1 MASSDVKPST
11 SDSKGSEPV
20 KPSDGNGGRRGRK
33 TKSNMADK
41 ALIVSDR
48 WGPSIHGGVTDALH
62 LVIRL
67 LQDMQISVHCTAV
80 QATPEE
86 EEEAEKLGV
95 TLELPTQTGIF
106 EFREPHSD
114 WLLYHN
120 EHYPHLEELTNVK
133 FVFGFSAFTSIPTF
147 KILSKVFPKA
157 SCYLLNLFDKD
168 DITPLIVGCS
178 EKELEF
184 RKRIMSDEFKKAK
197 CSFSVGESVH
207 AEYKRRYQ
215 KTNQQLLSPMIN
227 EEYLAASGSDILP
240 IRKGEKF
247 KIISVVQKYEFED
260 PKKLDV
266 VKRAVNDAA
275 DLIYEF
281 NKTPTVWKII
291 GMPPNKG
298 KEIAKELTR
307 SSRLKVTPKIVTS
320 TEELNSELMSSN
332 LVLIPPSTT
341 SYGNLT
347 LAAMC
352 AAIPVV
358 YPHGSHSDEIVRKHI
373 DNLEATE
380 CAVDMDE
387 DPKDLRAKIVSV
399 ITKNAAVLERAKI
412 IREHIKEKVAGDPQ
426 DGNESFVASITA
438 DMQDTSAYRNDQDTK
453 IEPTVEQEGNSKI
466 SDREDETAVEEDKVS
481 TVEQRDKEQL
491 LSKSKAF
498 GDGERIDISRDKKFS
513 SVGIRGEGQ
522 IEIKVRPDGIIPK
535 KGKSVRKVAANFYSN
550 EQTKENAVLVGKQ
563 LDQRHKHMELHD
575 TREGSISYIMDCQSL
590 EALESLM
597 DDYSSGSLH
606 RMVKSTFLSESLLDE
621 IGALYLSLGASID
634 YEEYLLCQ
642 EELAGKDIYH
652 LPIEVIEEMNEEIKS
667 DILREQV
674 DVTMRQQTTR
684 QKATDRDI
692 LRAMS
697 VEQERDRQTELNEL
711 MNGWIKLQT
720 ELQQLNSS
728 HSELVFDRQEF
739 VRNTGA
745 IIDEVDIPV
754 EIKQELMMVF
764 LKFLPIGP
772 QKACKPDQKLV
783 IEGDVLI
790 EYVENSVHD
799 FDIPT
804 KGKQD
809 IIEQFRKLVR
819 AKSGMATAKA
829 SLTAKQEDLEE
840 RIQAIVDDA
849 DIPDEQKEVYHQLR
863 QVQRGTPL
871 SNTVRVLLSRDGK
884 KSSGEVF
891 YPLGLTINQ
900 NGHVLVCDWEHGS
913 VKTVTADT
921 AQILTSVTVHGL
933 PHNFKPQDTAM
944 ADNGDYYTADY
955 DNQCIVVSDAK
966 SEVKQIIAMGKL
978 KYPTGVFVDKDRN
991 VFIADNGA
999 DCVIKCN
1006 GDGDIISRR
1015 QLSQPWSLTMNSK
1028 YQLIVSCRGDVKCIY
1043 VLDSNL
1049 EILNQFGS
1057 DHLEDPYGVT
1067 VDNADN
1073 IYVADYSGKIVKFDR
1088 QGEYQ
1093 ETVTVDGNPY
1103 YIAVFTDGRIVY
1115 SDRSDFTVK
1124 VIYK

>member
-1 MASSDVKPST
+1 
-11 SDSKGSEPV
+11 
-20 KPSDGNGGRRGRK
+20 
-33 TKSNMADK
+33 
-41 ALIVSDR
+41 
-48 WGPSIHGGVTDALH
+48 
-62 LVIRL
+62 
-67 LQDMQISVHCTAV
+67 
-80 QATPEE
+80 
-86 EEEAEKLGV
+86 
-95 TLELPTQTGIF
+95 
-106 EFREPHSD
+106 
-114 WLLYHN
+114 
-120 EHYPHLEELTNVK
+120 
-133 FVFGFSAFTSIPTF
+133 
-147 KILSKVFPKA
+147 
-157 SCYLLNLFDKD
+157 
-168 DITPLIVGCS
+168 
-178 EKELEF
+178 
-184 RKRIMSDEFKKAK
+184 
-197 CSFSVGESVH
+197 
-207 AEYKRRYQ
+207 
-215 KTNQQLLSPMIN
+215 MIN
-227 EEYLAASGSDILP
+227 EEYLAASESDILP
-240 IRKGEKF
+240 VLKGEKF

-266 VKRAVNDAA
+266 VVRAVNDAA
-275 DLIYEF
+275 DLIYTF
-281 NKTPTVWKII
+281 NQTPSVWKII
-291 GMPPNKG
+291 GMPPSKG

-307 SSRLKVTPKIVTS
+307 SSRLTITPKIVTT
-320 TEELNSELMSSN
+320 TEELNNELMSSH

-352 AAIPVV
+352 AAIPVA
-358 YPHGSHSDEIVRKHI
+358 YPRRSHSYEIVRNHI
-373 DNLEATE
+373 DKLEATE
-380 CAVDMDE
+380 CAVEMDE
-387 DPKDLRAKIVSV
+387 DPKDLKAKIVSV
-399 ITKNAAVLERAKI
+399 ITKNPTAFQRAKI
-412 IREHIKEKVAGDPQ
+412 IREHIKKKVGRDLQ
-426 DGNESFVASITA
+426 DSNECFVASITA
-438 DMQDTSAYRNDQDTK
+438 DLQDTSAHRNDQNTK
-453 IEPTVEQEGNSKI
+453 IEPTVEDKGNVAENSVDDSDSTI
-466 SDREDETAVEEDKVS
+466 SDSEDETGEEEDEVSTENLPPSTEDEPIHAPLPNQEHRKMTYSRFSITRYIPYRQIVPVLVAITALVGQVKGILLALFFTACVLILNFYQFRRGKAGKISVDVDKSMLSNSQDKTGKEEDKVK
-481 TVEQRDKEQL
+481 TAEQRDGEQL
-491 LSKSKAF
+491 LLESEAL
-498 GDGERIDISRDKKFS
+498 GDGDRVDISRDKNLTSGRMRQK
-513 SVGIRGEGQ
+513 GQ

-535 KGKSVRKVAANFYSN
+535 RGKSVREVAAAFYSN
-550 EQTKENAVLVGKQ
+550 KQTKENAVLVGKQ
-563 LDQRHKHMELHD
+563 LDQRHEHMELHD
-575 TREGSISYIMDCQSL
+575 TREGSISYIMDCQSS

-606 RMVKSTFLSESLLDE
+606 RMVKSTFLSKSLLNE
-621 IGALYLSLGASID
+621 IGALYLSLGTSID

-652 LPIEVIEEMNEEIKS
+652 MPIEVIEEMNEEIKS

-697 VEQERDRQTELNEL
+697 VEQERGRQTELDEL
-711 MNGWIKLQT
+711 MNKWIKIRT
-720 ELQQLNSS
+720 ELQQLNAS
-728 HSELVFDRQEF
+728 HSALVFDRQEF

-754 EIKQELMMVF
+754 GIKQELMMAF
-764 LKFLPIGP
+764 QKFLPLGP
-772 QKACKPDQKLV
+772 DKTGKPDQKLV
-783 IEGDVLI
+783 IEGDVLM
-790 EYVENSVHD
+790 EYVENTVHD

-819 AKSGMATAKA
+819 AKSGKATAKA
-829 SLTAKQEDLEE
+829 SLTAKQEDLQE

-863 QVQRGTPL
+863 QVETGTPL

-884 KSSGEVF
+884 ESSGEDF
-891 YPLGLTINQ
+891 DPLGLTINQ
-900 NGHVLVCDWEHGS
+900 NGHVLVCDYGPGVQPGS

-933 PHNFKPQDTAM
+933 PHNFKPWDTKM
-944 ADNGDYYTADY
+944 ADNGDYYTADVG
-955 DNQCIVVSDAK
+955 NKCIVVSDAK

-978 KYPTGVFVDKDRN
+978 KDPTGVFVDKDRN
-991 VFIADNGA
+991 VFIADYMA

-1006 GDGDIISRR
+1006 GDGVIISRR
-1015 QLSQPWSLTMNSK
+1015 QLIGPYSLTMNSK

-1057 DHLEDPYGVT
+1057 DHLVDPYGVT

-1073 IYVADYSGKIVKFDR
+1073 IYVADWEKIVKFDR

-1093 ETVTVDGNPY
+1093 ETVTVDGDPY